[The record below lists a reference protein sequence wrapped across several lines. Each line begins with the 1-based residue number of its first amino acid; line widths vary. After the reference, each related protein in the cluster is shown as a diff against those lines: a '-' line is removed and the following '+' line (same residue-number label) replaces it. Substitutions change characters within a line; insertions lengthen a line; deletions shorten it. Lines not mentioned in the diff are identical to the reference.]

1 MTDIFDELIK
11 KRQISETFLH
21 PKYNLE
27 LTDELSDIDKA
38 VTRIEQSIER
48 KEKVLV
54 YGDYDVD
61 GVTASTLMHDC
72 LKLSGVEQI
81 FVMLPDRFIDGYGMS
96 KRVIKRAKELGVSLI
111 ITVDCGSNNAEII
124 DELSL
129 QGIDVIVTDHHEI
142 MKEIPKSAV
151 AVVNPKREK
160 QTKLRELCGC
170 GVAFMVMQ
178 KMVKEKKIPEGYEKW
193 FLDLVLIGTLC
204 DSMTIDLTNR
214 MLSYFGMKILKKTK
228 RPGLVELLKSSRANK
243 INSETIGY
251 QIGPRLNASG
261 RMETAEISLK
271 LLMSENHREASEL
284 AMKLNQL
291 NLERRNSQ
299 QQALLEIPEVDD
311 PVIVVTGKWHEGILG
326 IIAGKLVEKFHKPA
340 FVLSEV
346 EKGVLKGSGRAF
358 GEFNLAEALRKC
370 EKEII
375 SGGGHAAACGL
386 KVGTDKID
394 DFRRKVNGFYKSLQ
408 LTDQEKYLEPQADII
423 LKNLDGLTIE
433 LMDEIKSLEPFGI
446 GNLEPIFQLKE
457 MEIIEM
463 ERMGLEKQHLKLVIQ
478 DEEGHKMKLI
488 AFNAPEIWMNLSK
501 GERKDIWINLLE
513 NEWQNVKQ
521 IEGRILQIK

>member
-1 MTDIFDELIK
+1 MTDIFDELIER
-11 KRQISETFLH
+11 RQISETFLH

-27 LTDELSDIDKA
+27 LADELPDIDKA

-96 KRVIKRAKELGVSLI
+96 KRVIKHAKELGVSLI

-326 IIAGKLVEKFHKPA
+326 IIAGKLVE
-340 FVLSEV
+340 
-346 EKGVLKGSGRAF
+346 
-358 GEFNLAEALRKC
+358 
-370 EKEII
+370 
-375 SGGGHAAACGL
+375 
-386 KVGTDKID
+386 
-394 DFRRKVNGFYKSLQ
+394 
-408 LTDQEKYLEPQADII
+408 
-423 LKNLDGLTIE
+423 
-433 LMDEIKSLEPFGI
+433 
-446 GNLEPIFQLKE
+446 
-457 MEIIEM
+457 
-463 ERMGLEKQHLKLVIQ
+463 
-478 DEEGHKMKLI
+478 
-488 AFNAPEIWMNLSK
+488 
-501 GERKDIWINLLE
+501 
-513 NEWQNVKQ
+513 
-521 IEGRILQIK
+521 